1 LVTGVS
7 GAVGGVLAAR
17 LRDAGFE
24 VRTLVRT
31 GEQAEQSRAA
41 GWWPAHGD
49 LQDPSTRLGKVAHA
63 QGSAGGGPG

>member
-1 LVTGVS
+1 MGWALVTGVS

-41 GWWPAHGD
+41 GWWPVHGD
-49 LQDPSTRLGKVAHA
+49 LQDPSTRLGKVRPC
-63 QGSAGGGPG
+63 SR